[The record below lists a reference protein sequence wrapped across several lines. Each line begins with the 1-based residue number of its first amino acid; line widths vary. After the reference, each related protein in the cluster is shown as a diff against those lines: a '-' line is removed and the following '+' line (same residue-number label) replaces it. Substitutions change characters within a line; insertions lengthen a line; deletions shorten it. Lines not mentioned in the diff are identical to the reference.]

1 LNTYNNKIERKRK
14 ISISAVHA
22 VLIIISLCCVIPMF
36 LIISASLTE
45 EMAIIKNGYSF
56 LPSKF
61 MTDAYEVILKNPQQ
75 ILRGYAVTVTVSI
88 TGTFFGLLLTSSL
101 AYVMSRKDYAYK
113 NKTSLFILIPR
124 YEGHHICT
132 YCSVSCNSLVC
143 FTF

>member
-1 LNTYNNKIERKRK
+1 LNTYNNKIEKKRK

-75 ILRGYAVTVTVSI
+75 ILRGYCSYGYRFNNRYVFWIIAYFIIGICDVTERLCVQKQNIAFYSYSAV
-88 TGTFFGLLLTSSL
+88 
-101 AYVMSRKDYAYK
+101 
-113 NKTSLFILIPR
+113 
-124 YEGHHICT
+124 
-132 YCSVSCNSLVC
+132 
-143 FTF
+143 